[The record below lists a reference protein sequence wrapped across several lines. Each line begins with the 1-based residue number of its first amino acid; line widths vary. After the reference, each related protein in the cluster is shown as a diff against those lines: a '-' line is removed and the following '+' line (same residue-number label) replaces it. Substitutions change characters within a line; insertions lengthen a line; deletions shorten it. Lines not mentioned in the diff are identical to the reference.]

1 MHTCTQVCKPSG
13 GDDEDLKM
21 YVTETIPMVVFS
33 FFSSPLSFTLI
44 KMPVSQPPSFPPTSF
59 YLSPLQL
66 SLPISPSS
74 LLVSSLC
81 SSLSPLSLFFPPF
94 RSPSS
99 FSLPFLSFSLSLSLL

>member
-74 LLVSSLC
+74 LFVFTPLFLPLPSLFILP
-81 SSLSPLSLFFPPF
+81 SAPFTLLSLP
-94 RSPSS
+94 
-99 FSLPFLSFSLSLSLL
+99 SLPQLLSLSLL